1 MTKEQK
7 NTIIAEAMGLPK
19 MGVCQKNG
27 QMYGWVKKNGTLV
40 PYPPCKMKF
49 HVSTRWL
56 LKAITSMVE
65 TITEEDLKD
74 FNTIVRH
81 MASGGHK
88 KTYEAIVKM
97 IIESKRCS

>member
-1 MTKEQK
+1 
-7 NTIIAEAMGLPK
+7 
-19 MGVCQKNG
+19 
-27 QMYGWVKKNGTLV
+27 
-40 PYPPCKMKF
+40 
-49 HVSTRWL
+49 
-56 LKAITSMVE
+56 MVE